1 MVESGP
7 HSIPV
12 SNLGDWYPH
21 SVCHTFKKHTYI
33 MKTISENQKQFSA
46 KLLSISTESKANV
59 NGKMFHHATIEFPN
73 VHGELVTRQAIVYAN
88 NYKYGMVVGNE
99 YLSVASKTADGVIIN
114 VSHLANADQASA
126 EDFGF

>member
-1 MVESGP
+1 
-7 HSIPV
+7 
-12 SNLGDWYPH
+12 
-21 SVCHTFKKHTYI
+21 
-33 MKTISENQKQFSA
+33 MKTISETQKQFSA
-46 KLLSISTESKANV
+46 KLLSISTTAKANS
-59 NGKMFHHATIEFPN
+59 NEKMFHHATIEFPN

-114 VSHLANADQASA
+114 VSHLTNADQASA